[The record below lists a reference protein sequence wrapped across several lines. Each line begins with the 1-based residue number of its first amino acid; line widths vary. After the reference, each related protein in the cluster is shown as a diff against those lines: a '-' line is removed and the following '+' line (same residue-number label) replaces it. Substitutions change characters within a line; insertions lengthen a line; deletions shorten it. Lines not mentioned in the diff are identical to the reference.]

1 MKKIEVSN
9 KTELILDQFEYL
21 KKSYIEIIINMI
33 DYSITKNI
41 LPMKAYFMI
50 KYIKDYINN
59 NEIEILEG
67 GIQHLL
73 PNKSDILNFN
83 IDNLDELDDNLS
95 IKEIKNNINNNN
107 NQNEILNLVIE
118 IKNNS
123 KKLNKLEIDTIKEY
137 VQLLILVLEKIKI
150 LYE

>member
-1 MKKIEVSN
+1 MEKIKVFNKKD
-9 KTELILDQFEYL
+9 LILDQFEYL
-21 KKSYIEIIINMI
+21 KKSYIEIILNMI

-41 LPMKAYFMI
+41 LPIKAYFMI

-67 GIQHLL
+67 GIMHLL
-73 PNKSDILNFN
+73 PNKDDILNFN

-95 IKEIKNNINNNN
+95 IKEIKNNISNNNP
-107 NQNEILNLVIE
+107 NEILNLVIE

-123 KKLNKLEIDTIKEY
+123 KKLNKLEIETIKEY